1 MIQSKNTG
9 MDVSIWCELSLHLT
23 SSPVGPKIE
32 GSPVVLQSLFR
43 IVVLPALARPITRTR
58 NRLNFARAFSISSSA
73 IWGFNEADIA
83 KDALVEVNDPSLKVE
98 LCYAHVVLFC
108 TALTHACDCHQYK

>member
-9 MDVSIWCELSLHLT
+9 IDVSIWRELSPCLT
-23 SSPVGPKIE
+23 FSPVGLKII

-58 NRLNFARAFSISSSA
+58 NRLNFARAFCISSSV
-73 IWGFNEADIA
+73 IWSFGEADIA
-83 KDALVEVNDPSLKVE
+83 KDARVAVNDLRLSCVI
-98 LCYAHVVLFC
+98 VLFC
-108 TALTHACDCHQYK
+108 TALSLDMLDTMEPDSL